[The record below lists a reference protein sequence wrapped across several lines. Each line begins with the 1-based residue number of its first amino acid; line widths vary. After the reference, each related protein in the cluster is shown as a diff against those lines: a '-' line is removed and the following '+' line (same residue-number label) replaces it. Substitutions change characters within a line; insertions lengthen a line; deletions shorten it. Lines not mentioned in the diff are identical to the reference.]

1 MRRVG
6 REKQGS
12 AWFCN
17 GKDRQINALDLHSP
31 DLLRQRNAKSSKGTA
46 MYCIATA
53 KLCLEGNGIASRRSA
68 TAMRCYAKAKKCLNR
83 HGKAMTAKR
92 RHSIARPSV
101 ATE

>member
-53 KLCLEGNGIASRRSA
+53 KLCLEGNGIALLCKGKEMFESPWKS
-68 TAMRCYAKAKKCLNR
+68 ND
-83 HGKAMTAKR
+83 GKA
-92 RHSIARPSV
+92 
-101 ATE
+101 